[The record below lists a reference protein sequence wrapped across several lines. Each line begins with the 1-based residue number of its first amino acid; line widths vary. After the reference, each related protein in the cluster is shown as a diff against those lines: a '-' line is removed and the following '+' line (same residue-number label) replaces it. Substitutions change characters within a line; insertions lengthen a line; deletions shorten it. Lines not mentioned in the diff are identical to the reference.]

1 MNILLQNYKFKSKEI
16 AFFVIVLSCYLNHK
30 CVAQI
35 DYIGRPSIN
44 YVNSHHKVWDMKGV
58 YFTGKYGASSSYIKY
73 KPIGLDKHWFYGLG
87 VHATLSF
94 LSQKEYTTA
103 PTNVL
108 KKSNNWFAFTFSDI
122 EERVDTLLINQSL
135 NLFGNIYFALQYRFN
150 VHHELG
156 LQIDL
161 VGASF
166 GLPASATLFS
176 SELPAKS
183 VSQKALPTLFNYTL
197 ISSNNRG
204 SLLYALNYRYW
215 FNDRLGTNASINYVY
230 TEYRTSDKLVFDNS
244 RYRNKSFCF
253 MLGISYAPFHKKY
266 RD

>member
-1 MNILLQNYKFKSKEI
+1 MQLKI
-16 AFFVIVLSCYLNHK
+16 AFFTIL
-30 CVAQI
+30 CVSFFSGKSIAQI

-58 YFTGKYGASSSYIKY
+58 YFTGRYGASSSYIKY
-73 KPIGLDKHWFYGLG
+73 KNIGLEKRWYYGIG

-103 PTNVL
+103 PTDVL
-108 KKSNNWFAFTFSDI
+108 KKSKNWFAFSFPDL
-122 EERVDTLLINQSL
+122 EERIDTLVINQSF
-135 NLFGNIYFALQYRFN
+135 NLFGNLYFALQYRFN

-156 LQIDL
+156 LQLDL
-161 VGASF
+161 FGASF
-166 GLPASATLFS
+166 GLPTSATLNS

-183 VSQKALPTLFNYTL
+183 ATQTALPTLFNYTL
-197 ISSNNRG
+197 ISTNNRG

-215 FNDRLGTNASINYVY
+215 FNDKLGTNASINYVY
-230 TEYRTSDKLVFDNS
+230 TEYRTSDKLVFENS

-253 MLGISYAPFHKKY
+253 MLGVSYAPFHKKY
-266 RD
+266 KD

>member
-1 MNILLQNYKFKSKEI
+1 MHFRI
-16 AFFVIVLSCYLNHK
+16 AFFIVIFFYFFIDPSF
-30 CVAQI
+30 AQI

-58 YFTGKYGASSSYIKY
+58 YFTGRYGTSSSYIKY
-73 KPIGLDKHWFYGLG
+73 KSIGLEKHCYYGIG

-94 LSQKEYTTA
+94 LSQKQYTTA
-103 PTNVL
+103 PTDVL
-108 KKSNNWFAFTFSDI
+108 KKSKNWFAFTFSDI
-122 EERVDTLLINQSL
+122 EERVDTLVINQSF
-135 NLFGNIYFALQYRFN
+135 NLFGNLYFALQYRFN
-150 VHHELG
+150 VHHEVG

-161 VGASF
+161 FGASF
-166 GLPASATLFS
+166 GLPASATLIS
-176 SELPAKS
+176 SELPTKS
-183 VSQKALPTLFNYTL
+183 VSQTALPTLFNYTL

-230 TEYRTSDKLVFDNS
+230 TEYRSADRLVFDNS

-253 MLGISYAPFHKKY
+253 MLGVSYAPFHKKY